1 MLEMLLIQFRDSNRI
16 TSHRR
21 YIWDAS
27 AQCPNIIWLAF
38 RGSSWLPLKEVH
50 VCVRVHL
57 QILDSTQTR
66 LIFLA
71 RNTSKSRKEIFK
83 IQAIS
88 WEDRDGVEQT
98 GYDSSRQSKS
108 IGWHSDWSRARSA
121 HCHKAS
127 ASRYYHF
134 ISQKRVL
141 ITVIRICSQQ
151 GGKVQKSGAAVQER
165 W

>member
-1 MLEMLLIQFRDSNRI
+1 MSDPAVSHAKKSKEMEEQLD
-16 TSHRR
+16 
-21 YIWDAS
+21 
-27 AQCPNIIWLAF
+27 IIWLAF

-88 WEDRDGVEQT
+88 
-98 GYDSSRQSKS
+98 
-108 IGWHSDWSRARSA
+108 
-121 HCHKAS
+121 
-127 ASRYYHF
+127 
-134 ISQKRVL
+134 
-141 ITVIRICSQQ
+141 
-151 GGKVQKSGAAVQER
+151 
-165 W
+165 